1 MSHRGLFG
9 GHLASFPPPGGALR
23 LVNLSRWP
31 GDDDDHL
38 LEFSVD
44 CQELPGYQNFGAYAF
59 TLGVPV
65 SSDYISLSETLLEL
79 SCGGKF
85 GGSFSKAEERLM
97 YADIECSPDY

>member
-9 GHLASFPPPGGALR
+9 GHLASPPPPGGALR
-23 LVNLSRWP
+23 LVNLSLWP

-59 TLGVPV
+59 TLG
-65 SSDYISLSETLLEL
+65 YLY
-79 SCGGKF
+79 
-85 GGSFSKAEERLM
+85 RLIT
-97 YADIECSPDY
+97 YP